1 MKSSKNNSTKNKTR
15 EVTLSHRSALA
26 PQTLQVQGLERAAH
40 ILAFGGGV
48 DSTTLLAIELNRDRA
63 ANLIGITR
71 KELDN
76 KFPKVD
82 AVVFSDPG
90 AEYPGTYEN
99 IETAKTLS
107 TMAGLRFEVVRK
119 EKENI
124 SDWLDRL
131 GNLPL
136 MPGASHVCSLKFK
149 GEVLNK
155 WAEANYEGQIRWSI
169 GIEAN
174 EGHRVKRIKIQK
186 GSRHTHTHPLVE
198 LGLTREDCE
207 ELLKVIWPHEV
218 IKSSCFFCPFA
229 SEEEIKDLHANHPE
243 LWARAKE
250 IEKNFKA
257 TSKVKNDLFVKK
269 VAEVGLANATDSA
282 GRALRGMWRKNS
294 YAEGARLYAKT
305 VNGKQLSV
313 EEWEVKFNQDKILAA

>member
-1 MKSSKNNSTKNKTR
+1 MN
-15 EVTLSHRSALA
+15 
-26 PQTLQVQGLERAAH
+26 H

-48 DSTTLLAIELNRDRA
+48 DSTTLLAIELNRSRA
-63 ANLIGITR
+63 AKLIGISR
-71 KELDN
+71 SKLDRV
-76 KFPKVD
+76 FPSVD

-107 TMAGLRFEVVRK
+107 TLGGLRFEVIRK

-124 SDWLDRL
+124 SEWLNRL

-136 MPGASHVCSLKFK
+136 LPGAGHVCSLKFK

-155 WAEANYEGQIRWSI
+155 WAEKEYEGQIRWSI

-186 GSRHTHTHPLVE
+186 GSRHVHTHPLVE
-198 LGLTREDCE
+198 LGLTRENCE
-207 ELLKVIWPHEV
+207 DLLKVLWPREV

-229 SEEEIKDLHANHPE
+229 SEEEIKNLHDNYPE
-243 LWARAKE
+243 LWDRAKQ
-250 IEKNFKA
+250 IETNFKA
-257 TSKVKNDLFVKK
+257 TSKIKNQRWIDNGRKLNK
-269 VAEVGLANATDSA
+269 A
-282 GRALRGMWRKNS
+282 GRANKGEWRENS
-294 YAEGARLYAKT
+294 WEKGARLYAKT

-313 EEWEVKFNQDKILAA
+313 EQWEAKFNQAEILAA